1 MTGIESFRGAVPVM
15 DQYVFWAGRSGC
27 SYIHTVFTVV
37 PDWSQAANYI
47 LVRRGDDGSC
57 SPLYIGETDDMSR
70 RWQEHRRSGL
80 VGRALERGAN
90 ELHLH
95 FLTKTRS
102 ERLDAETDLRHG
114 NPTPLN
120 EQSTPNALRPRSRG
134 LFGLGEHAL
143 AGKSNALLE
152 GLSALEPHPGGLLG
166 SLLDFVPTNNNV
178 LSALTDDAH
187 RRR

>member
-1 MTGIESFRGAVPVM
+1 M
-15 DQYVFWAGRSGC
+15 DQYAFWAGRSGR
-27 SYIHTVFTVV
+27 SYIHTAYTVV

-47 LVRRGDDGSC
+47 LVRRNADGSC

-70 RWQEHRRSGL
+70 RWQEHLRSGL
-80 VGRALERGAN
+80 VDRARRRGAN

-95 FLTKTRS
+95 FLTETRS
-102 ERLDAETDLRHG
+102 QRLNAETDLRHG

-120 EQSTPNALRPRSRG
+120 EQSIPNALSPRSRG

-143 AGKSNALLE
+143 ASKSNALLE

-166 SLLDFVPTNNNV
+166 SLLDYVPTNNA
-178 LSALTDDAH
+178 LSALTNDAL